1 MFKGLKNHSTLYV
14 LHHSTPLG
22 ALDPLEVVDI
32 LKMRP
37 RIPTRSSLLSP
48 PPQFSRGTTPL
59 KQETSPLLSP
69 LGGPPHHHYSALMES
84 GLKPEQERDIA
95 IFKSFCAM
103 KLVLDAI
110 WCSVQLRNGVV
121 PTLPRE
127 SSEREMTLSGEGNEA
142 SNTEGRTGTSGK
154 QSKKEPR
161 GKAARKLDLGSADLK
176 EAVLVD
182 AEDEE
187 EMLSERY
194 RRGVAE
200 PLQDARMFLGS
211 IYPLNYRLEVL
222 ENIFSLLLLTS
233 DDIKR
238 KGVAAG
244 IPFTRSDLGKGN
256 ASSFIGLVKGKREF
270 LMDEKLASS
279 LLDIL
284 QDSIRELRAAKYAL
298 SQQDASMTTGE
309 KSTPSANLVKCSVP
323 EAMLKLRTT
332 KLEQYVN
339 EARWRLQM
347 VSPKHGIVS
356 AQSRGGGVVVGG
368 GVRDDSATSSGEDS
382 VCLSDSDE
390 GEPSSAK
397 ERKRRSK
404 RSGHGTA
411 AVSVASAD
419 ESERSVS
426 SRSSS
431 RATVRSSSAISHT
444 SSRPPSIGRK
454 VSPGPTVAPRTS
466 SPSGLSTTQLA
477 PRPAS
482 FAGSHSYSGS
492 HIGSTPHP
500 SRSHSTRSSPKGKSL
515 TKQNST
521 PSSITSSRKL
531 SLENSTN
538 SHNASNISI
547 SSQWKKA
554 QLEGDSGGEADVEER
569 SPAMPTKRR
578 KRLKSREC
586 HMTNRRSHAH
596 HHHHPL
602 SGDQCHPRVSR
613 DNIIC
618 WMLASAGSLLR
629 MCLKHSNYMRA
640 TEVLKTLHMEGQF
653 GEALIRFSEQYE
665 AVSRQLVL
673 QSRSTTPQI
682 RRSPASASSS
692 KTHSAHPSHSNTPPQ
707 PPSTTGTPLGDQ
719 SPQLPSNM
727 NLQVAIL
734 NAKSS
739 FDPLQCVYQL
749 LAPSSV
755 YQVLFS
761 GDTRLEELARESEP
775 LQRMMAHVPSLVMLD
790 LVCSNK
796 VSGRIATKLLEVAS
810 DRLQSDQSVSQD
822 TDGPFVL
829 LRLMASVSTHF
840 PQSATNLMHTHTL
853 VPPSHLSPHSLLTRS
868 CHALTPHAISQVRVF
883 EETYRQARERLE
895 AEMDASREELGA
907 IVASGNADVFSQLLQ
922 LVALSNESPPSASPP
937 PVPRSGMVSP
947 LRHQTPPTASIFDEL
962 IRALHSVPSDH
973 TVRPSSRES
982 GSMLLSPTHLEAA
995 ALGGSSRISYLWQFS
1010 RYISRL
1016 VELIIKC
1023 LNAKASSEPIINFP
1037 PDFLL
1042 CPPNNLIGPLLIP
1055 GIPPLLLHPCVRM
1068 L

>member
-1 MFKGLKNHSTLYV
+1 MFKGLKSHSTLYV

-37 RIPTRSSLLSP
+37 RIPSRSSLLSP

-59 KQETSPLLSP
+59 KQELSETSPLPSP
-69 LGGPPHHHYSALMES
+69 LDGPSHSRYSALMES

-121 PTLPRE
+121 PTAPRE
-127 SSEREMTLSGEGNEA
+127 SSEREMMLSGEGNEA
-142 SNTEGRTGTSGK
+142 GNVQSEEGVAGTSER
-154 QSKKEPR
+154 QTKKEPR
-161 GKAARKLDLGSADLK
+161 GKAARKLELGSADLK
-176 EAVLVD
+176 EAVGNESLVD
-182 AEDEE
+182 IGGEE
-187 EMLSERY
+187 EEVLSQHY
-194 RRGVAE
+194 RRCVTE
-200 PLQDARMFLGS
+200 PLQDAKMFLGN

-238 KGVAAG
+238 KGVG
-244 IPFTRSDLGKGN
+244 RQFTLEKGN
-256 ASSFIGLVKGKREF
+256 VASSFFAQVKGKHEF
-270 LMDEKLASS
+270 LIDEKLASS

-298 SQQDASMTTGE
+298 SQQDVSTTGE

-323 EAMLKLRTT
+323 EAVLKSRTT

-356 AQSRGGGVVVGG
+356 SQSRGRAGCGMK
-368 GVRDDSATSSGEDS
+368 DDSTTSSDEDS
-382 VCLSDSDE
+382 VCFSESDE
-390 GEPSSAK
+390 GEPSSTK
-397 ERKRRSK
+397 EGKRRPLK

-411 AVSVASAD
+411 AMASAE
-419 ESERSVS
+419 ESEHSVS

-431 RATVRSSSAISHT
+431 RATLHSSSAISHA

-454 VSPGPTVAPRTS
+454 VSPGPTAAPPRAT

-477 PRPAS
+477 PRPT
-482 FAGSHSYSGS
+482 GPYSYSAS

-500 SRSHSTRSSPKGKSL
+500 SRSHSTRSSPKGKGL
-515 TKQNST
+515 TKQ
-521 PSSITSSRKL
+521 SSTSSTVMSSQKL

-538 SHNASNISI
+538 SHNTSNISI
-547 SSQWKKA
+547 SAQQWKKTD
-554 QLEGDSGGEADVEER
+554 LEGDSGGEADVEER

-578 KRLKSREC
+578 KRLKSRDC
-586 HMTNRRSHAH
+586 HMTNRRSH
-596 HHHHPL
+596 HHHHPR
-602 SGDQCHPRVSR
+602 GDQSRVSQ

-640 TEVLKTLHMEGQF
+640 SEVLKTLHMEGQF
-653 GEALIRFSEQYE
+653 GEALIRFFEQYE
-665 AVSRQLVL
+665 AVSKQLVQ

-682 RRSPASASSS
+682 RRSPASAPSSIAHS
-692 KTHSAHPSHSNTPPQ
+692 THLSHSNTPPQ
-707 PPSTTGTPLGDQ
+707 LSSTTGTPLGDQ
-719 SPQLPSNM
+719 SHQPPSNM

-734 NAKSS
+734 NAKRS

-761 GDTRLEELARESEP
+761 GDTRLEELAKESEL
-775 LQRMMAHVPSLVMLD
+775 LQRLMAHVPSLVMLD

-829 LRLMASVSTHF
+829 LRLMANVSTHF
-840 PQSATNLMHTHTL
+840 PQSASDFRHAHTL
-853 VPPSHLSPHSLLTRS
+853 IPPPHISPHSLLTRS

-883 EETYRQARERLE
+883 QETYRQARERLE
-895 AEMDASREELGA
+895 VEMDASREELGA
-907 IVASGNADVFSQLLQ
+907 IIASGNSDVFNQLLQ
-922 LVALSNESPPSASPP
+922 LVVVSNGSPPSASPP
-937 PVPRSGMVSP
+937 PVSRPGTMSP
-947 LRHQTPPTASIFDEL
+947 LRQQTPLTASIFDEL
-962 IRALHSVPSDH
+962 IRALHSVPSDYA
-973 TVRPSSRES
+973 VRPSSREN
-982 GSMLLSPTHLEAA
+982 GGVPPSPTHLHSNDVAV
-995 ALGGSSRISYLWQFS
+995 LGGSSRISYLWQFS

-1016 VELIIKC
+1016 VDLIIKC
-1023 LNAKASSEPIINFP
+1023 LNAKVSSEPIRINSVLYSEIC
-1037 PDFLL
+1037 LL
-1042 CPPNNLIGPLLIP
+1042 TGSK
-1055 GIPPLLLHPCVRM
+1055 
-1068 L
+1068 